1 MQFEKGN
8 DEMNAATSKKEKDMK
23 NLILYSAIAFIGG
36 PFLLVH
42 TIVCTK
48 LINTY
53 IIDKII

>member
-1 MQFEKGN
+1 
-8 DEMNAATSKKEKDMK
+8 MNAATSKKEKDMK

-42 TIVCTK
+42 TIVCSK